1 MGTLLFR
8 LCIYKLIWRKK
19 NLSFKKQSSQE
30 LYMHTHK
37 KNTGYF
43 NIFAVFILQKSNS
56 CCITVSYCRNLAVY
70 SSLALIYLTSIR
82 ENKIT

>member
-8 LCIYKLIWRKK
+8 LCIYKLIWREK
-19 NLSFKKQSSQE
+19 NLNFKKQNSEE
-30 LYMHTHK
+30 LHTHIHK
-37 KNTGYF
+37 DTGYF
-43 NIFAVFILQKSNS
+43 NILAVFILQKSSS